1 MTTVIAE
8 IVGKAGI
15 ITLNRPKAMNAL
27 TLEMV
32 REMDACLQ
40 EWRADDNIALVIVRG
55 AGERGL
61 CAGGDVVGLYHDAKA
76 RGTEGA
82 TFWAEEYQ
90 LNLDIAQ
97 YPKPYVALQTGIVLG
112 GGIGISAHG
121 SHRIV
126 TDSTRVGMP
135 ETGIGFV
142 PDVGGTYLL
151 ARAADNLGVHL
162 ALTGAHVGAA
172 ESIACGLSDV
182 YVPEDRLDA
191 MVEALCET
199 GDPGVI
205 ETYAQPLPEGFAAER
220 AEMSRIY
227 AADSVEQILEEL
239 DACEAAWAADAARRI
254 RRNCPLAL
262 KVTLESV
269 RVARSQNLAEALDTE
284 FRVSNNMQ
292 RGTEFIEGVRAQLV
306 DKDRSPKWNP
316 ATLEEVTPAA
326 VAAMFG
332 PIEDPRI
339 ADINLAEKEQ

>member
-1 MTTVIAE
+1 
-8 IVGKAGI
+8 
-15 ITLNRPKAMNAL
+15 
-27 TLEMV
+27 
-32 REMDACLQ
+32 
-40 EWRADDNIALVIVRG
+40 
-55 AGERGL
+55 
-61 CAGGDVVGLYHDAKA
+61 
-76 RGTEGA
+76 
-82 TFWAEEYQ
+82 
-90 LNLDIAQ
+90 
-97 YPKPYVALQTGIVLG
+97 
-112 GGIGISAHG
+112 
-121 SHRIV
+121 
-126 TDSTRVGMP
+126 
-135 ETGIGFV
+135 
-142 PDVGGTYLL
+142 
-151 ARAADNLGVHL
+151 
-162 ALTGAHVGAA
+162 
-172 ESIACGLSDV
+172 
-182 YVPEDRLDA
+182 

-199 GDPGVI
+199 GDPWVI

>member
-1 MTTVIAE
+1 M
-8 IVGKAGI
+8 
-15 ITLNRPKAMNAL
+15 
-27 TLEMV
+27 
-32 REMDACLQ
+32 
-40 EWRADDNIALVIVRG
+40 
-55 AGERGL
+55 
-61 CAGGDVVGLYHDAKA
+61 GLYHDAKA

-239 DACEAAWAADAARRI
+239 DACEAA
-254 RRNCPLAL
+254 
-262 KVTLESV
+262 
-269 RVARSQNLAEALDTE
+269 
-284 FRVSNNMQ
+284 
-292 RGTEFIEGVRAQLV
+292 
-306 DKDRSPKWNP
+306 
-316 ATLEEVTPAA
+316 
-326 VAAMFG
+326 
-332 PIEDPRI
+332 
-339 ADINLAEKEQ
+339 